1 MERNHHRSK
10 SQLAKSLLHKVSSAR
25 DSVKS
30 NDDTADNPPSLGPE
44 ASSLASD
51 SNVSLRTPNR
61 LSRSRSQNPPTASS
75 SLADSGIVSPPETD
89 SMPPPQT
96 GPVGLEQSVRLF
108 RYVEALRSGDK
119 EAIAKAI
126 KEQEP
131 GSPARLQETTLLHL
145 AIQCAEFPVIERV
158 LAASVQAEKKPATA
172 LNARDKDGNTPLH
185 VASRLGRVPVVR
197 ALLEQDDIND
207 AISNLKAETP
217 LDVAYSADVF
227 QELQLARSLYVDA
240 NIRKIQSLV
249 AQRDYG
255 GLEKLLND
263 SRVRTTIDLNGMELA
278 TDRSTTETGGTL
290 LHEAARKREVKLI
303 QVLLMNGADPFRR
316 DRKGKLAQDVTK
328 DEKTRHILK
337 RSPAAEAAKRSVQEK
352 SILGAAQSQAGSVQN
367 LGENPLGGKES
378 REMKGYL
385 KKWTNYTSGWKLR
398 WFVLEEGVLS
408 YYKHQGT
415 EPTSSASPIDRTQMT
430 PAPLAAVRS
439 T

>member
-1 MERNHHRSK
+1 MERHHHRSK

-30 NDDTADNPPSLGPE
+30 NDDSADNSPAHQPDG
-44 ASSLASD
+44 SSLASD

-61 LSRSRSQNPPTASS
+61 LSRSRSQNVPTASS
-75 SLADSGIVSPPETD
+75 SLADSGIVSPPESD
-89 SMPPPQT
+89 NMPPPQT

-131 GSPARLQETTLLHL
+131 GSPARLQETSLLHL

-185 VASRLGRVPVVR
+185 LASRLGRVPVVR
-197 ALLEQDDIND
+197 ALLEQDGIND
-207 AISNLKAETP
+207 ATSNLKGETP
-217 LDVAYSADVF
+217 LDVAYSSDVF

-240 NIRKIQSLV
+240 NVRKIQSLV

-255 GLEKLLND
+255 ALEKLLND

-278 TDRSTTETGGTL
+278 TDRSTVETGGTL

-352 SILGAAQSQAGSVQN
+352 SILGAAHSQAGSAQN

-408 YYKHQGT
+408 YYKHQG
-415 EPTSSASPIDRTQMT
+415 IDPKDSGIGLLTRH
-430 PAPLAAVRS
+430 R
-439 T
+439 

>member
-1 MERNHHRSK
+1 
-10 SQLAKSLLHKVSSAR
+10 
-25 DSVKS
+25 
-30 NDDTADNPPSLGPE
+30 
-44 ASSLASD
+44 
-51 SNVSLRTPNR
+51 
-61 LSRSRSQNPPTASS
+61 
-75 SLADSGIVSPPETD
+75 
-89 SMPPPQT
+89 
-96 GPVGLEQSVRLF
+96 
-108 RYVEALRSGDK
+108 
-119 EAIAKAI
+119 
-126 KEQEP
+126 
-131 GSPARLQETTLLHL
+131 
-145 AIQCAEFPVIERV
+145 
-158 LAASVQAEKKPATA
+158 
-172 LNARDKDGNTPLH
+172 
-185 VASRLGRVPVVR
+185 
-197 ALLEQDDIND
+197 
-207 AISNLKAETP
+207 
-217 LDVAYSADVF
+217 
-227 QELQLARSLYVDA
+227 
-240 NIRKIQSLV
+240 V

>member
-1 MERNHHRSK
+1 MERHHHRSK

-25 DSVKS
+25 DSVQS
-30 NDDTADNPPSLGPE
+30 NDDTADNSPSHQLDR
-44 ASSLASD
+44 SSLASD

-61 LSRSRSQNPPTASS
+61 LSRPRPQNALTASS
-75 SLADSGIVSPPETD
+75 SLADSGIVSPPESD
-89 SMPPPQT
+89 NMPPPQT

-131 GSPARLQETTLLHL
+131 GSPARLQETSLLHL

-158 LAASVQAEKKPATA
+158 LAASVQAEKKPATG

-185 VASRLGRVPVVR
+185 LASRLGRVPVVR
-197 ALLEQDDIND
+197 ALLDQDGIND
-207 AISNLKAETP
+207 AISNLKGETP
-217 LDVAYSADVF
+217 LDVAYSSDVF

-240 NIRKIQSLV
+240 QVRKIQSLV

-255 GLEKLLND
+255 ALEKLLND

-278 TDRSTTETGGTL
+278 TDRSTAETGGTL
-290 LHEAARKREVKLI
+290 LHEAARKREAKLI
-303 QVLLMNGADPFRR
+303 QVLLMSGADPFRR

-328 DEKTRHILK
+328 DEKTRHLLK

-352 SILGAAQSQAGSVQN
+352 SILGAAHSQAGSVQN

-408 YYKHQGT
+408 YYKHQG
-415 EPTSSASPIDRTQMT
+415 ID
-430 PAPLAAVRS
+430 S
-439 T
+439 EDSGI

>member
-1 MERNHHRSK
+1 MERHHHRSK

-30 NDDTADNPPSLGPE
+30 NDDTADNSPSHQPDG
-44 ASSLASD
+44 SSLASE

-61 LSRSRSQNPPTASS
+61 LSRSRSQNVPTASS
-75 SLADSGIVSPPETD
+75 SLADSGIVSPPESD
-89 SMPPPQT
+89 NMPPPQT

-126 KEQEP
+126 KEQEL
-131 GSPARLQETTLLHL
+131 GSPARLQETSLLHL
-145 AIQCAEFPVIERV
+145 AIQCAEFPVIEGV

-185 VASRLGRVPVVR
+185 LASRLGRVPVVR
-197 ALLEQDDIND
+197 ALLEQDGIND
-207 AISNLKAETP
+207 AISNIKGETP
-217 LDVAYSADVF
+217 LDVAYSSDVF

-240 NIRKIQSLV
+240 NVRKIQSLV

-255 GLEKLLND
+255 ALEKLLND

-278 TDRSTTETGGTL
+278 TDRSTVETGGTL

-352 SILGAAQSQAGSVQN
+352 SILGAAHSQAGSAQN

-408 YYKHQGT
+408 YYKHQGMDAT
-415 EPTSSASPIDRTQMT
+415 DSGIRLLTRH
-430 PAPLAAVRS
+430 R
-439 T
+439 

>member
-1 MERNHHRSK
+1 MERHHHRSK

-30 NDDTADNPPSLGPE
+30 NDDSPDNSPSHPDGT
-44 ASSLASD
+44 SLASD

-61 LSRSRSQNPPTASS
+61 LSRSRSQNAPAASS
-75 SLADSGIVSPPETD
+75 SLADSGIVSPPE
-89 SMPPPQT
+89 SENMPLPQA

-108 RYVEALRSGDK
+108 RYVEALRNGDK
-119 EAIAKAI
+119 EAISRAI

-158 LAASVQAEKKPATA
+158 LATAVQSERKPATV

-185 VASRLGRVPVVR
+185 IASKLGRVPVVR
-197 ALLEQDDIND
+197 ALLEQDGIND
-207 AISNLKAETP
+207 AISNLKGETA
-217 LDVAYSADVF
+217 LDVAYSAEIF

-240 NIRKIQSLV
+240 NVRRIQSLV

-255 GLEKLLND
+255 SLEKLLND

-278 TDRSTTETGGTL
+278 TDRSTVETGGTL

-303 QVLLMNGADPFRR
+303 QVLLMSGADPFRR

-352 SILGAAQSQAGSVQN
+352 SILGAAHSQAGSAQN

-408 YYKHQGT
+408 YYKHQGML
-415 EPTSSASPIDRTQMT
+415 TSVRNRSDVDLTQMT
-430 PAPLAAVRS
+430 LAQLAAAQL